1 MAFLTVFSRLKIRTR
16 IYVGFAVTLLL
27 VVVLGGV
34 GITSLKSTQ
43 ESFYTFKRESGSAV
57 ENSDINTDFAN
68 LRRDVYRFGTTSN
81 TQAITAAR
89 EAMPHI
95 KDQLAGALRSAGTDT
110 RKAKLETVGR
120 MLDAYA
126 ADFDQVVSL
135 RAGRDKA
142 EAELAKA
149 GKDASAAIS
158 IIVMTASMNG
168 NQEVTA
174 LAGQVQQSFM
184 MARLFSARF
193 SATNDETLADGFKLN
208 FTGFEN
214 ARTSLAELLTE
225 EEQQRYAADAGKY
238 ASIYDR
244 TFDDFAAKSRSL
256 QQLTLSMD
264 TDGAAIQQN
273 LLDIVA
279 DLTSGLAT
287 LDGEMSAVMEAS
299 VTQMIAIAAGALVLG
314 LLIATLIFARHRA
327 AGRGADR
334 RHEGIGRRTFRRRA
348 GGARSQGRGRRDGP
362 GGRGLQAQGGRQG
375 PPGGGRKTRRS
386 GPQAADQQAHRRG
399 ARSRPPSTPPTKRP
413 PPPAG
418 KAMHAL
424 ADQFEAAVGGIVTA
438 VSSAATELEAAA
450 TTLTSTADTT
460 QRTVR
465 RGGVGLRRSVRQCPV
480 GRFGRPA
487 DDGLGQRDQPPGA
500 GFEPGIASDAVGQ
513 AQATDERIVS
523 LSRAASPHRRRRQAD
538 LGGRRADQPP
548 GAQRHHR
555 GGARRRGRQGLRRR
569 GAARSRCWPARPPRP
584 PRKYRARSPTCRRRP
599 SQAVTAIKAIAS
611 TIDEVSASPA
621 GIASA
626 VEEQGAVD
634 RRDRPQRQ
642 GGRQGHRPGRR
653 HHRRGQQRRRRDRR
667 GRRSQVLV
675 ERRASS
681 PASPTPQGAR
691 STGSS
696 HDGPRRLRGATDRRQ
711 GRRQHTPAG
720 G

>member
-43 ESFYTFKRESGSAV
+43 ESFHTFKRESGSAV

-68 LRRDVYRFGTTSN
+68 LRRDVYRFGTTSS

-89 EAMPHI
+89 EAIPHI
-95 KDQLAGALRSAGTDT
+95 KDQLAGALRSAGTDA
-110 RKAKLETVGR
+110 RKAKLETANR
-120 MLDAYA
+120 MLEAYA
-126 ADFDQVVSL
+126 ADFDKVVSL

-149 GKDASAAIS
+149 GNDASAAIA

-244 TFDDFAAKSRSL
+244 TFDDFVAKSRSL
-256 QQLTLSMD
+256 QKLTLSMD
-264 TDGAAIQQN
+264 TDGATAQQN

-279 DLTSGLAT
+279 DLNSGLAT

-314 LLIATLIFARHRA
+314 LLIATLISRGIVRPVAGLTAGMKELA
-327 AGRGADR
+327 AGHFDVVLAGLDRKDEVGEMAQAVEAFKLKAADKARLEAEERHAEAARKADEQRLADEREAER
-334 RHEGIGRRTFRRRA
+334 RHAAEEEAAAARR
-348 GGARSQGRGRRDGP
+348 
-362 GGRGLQAQGGRQG
+362 
-375 PPGGGRKTRRS
+375 
-386 GPQAADQQAHRRG
+386 
-399 ARSRPPSTPPTKRP
+399 
-413 PPPAG
+413 
-418 KAMHAL
+418 KAMHTL
-424 ADQFEAAVGGIVTA
+424 ADQFEAAVGGIVAA
-438 VSSAATELEAAA
+438 VSSAATELEASA

-460 QRTVR
+460 RELTDVVASASEEASANVQSVASAAQQMTASITEISR
-465 RGGVGLRRSVRQCPV
+465 RVQDSSR
-480 GRFGRPA
+480 
-487 DDGLGQRDQPPGA
+487 
-500 GFEPGIASDAVGQ
+500 IANDAVGQ
-513 AQATDERIVS
+513 AKTTDERIAS
-523 LSRAASPHRRRRQAD
+523 LARAA
-538 LGGRRADQPP
+538 
-548 GAQRHHR
+548 
-555 GGARRRGRQGLRRR
+555 ARIGDVVKLISAVAEQTNLLALNATIE
-569 GAARSRCWPARPPRP
+569 AARAGEAGKGFAVVASEVKALAGQTA
-584 PRKYRARSPTCRRRP
+584 KATEEISTQVADMQAQTG
-599 SQAVTAIKAIAS
+599 QAVTAIKAIAS
-611 TIDEVSASPA
+611 TIDEVSHITA

-626 VEEQGAVD
+626 VEEQGASTGEIARNVKEAAKGTA
-634 RRDRPQRQ
+634 QVAGTIVEVN
-642 GGRQGHRPGRR
+642 GGAAATGAAS
-653 HHRRGQQRRRRDRR
+653 
-667 GRRSQVLV
+667 SQVLASAQQLAGESNRLKAEV
-675 ERRASS
+675 DKFLATVRA
-681 PASPTPQGAR
+681 A
-691 STGSS
+691 
-696 HDGPRRLRGATDRRQ
+696 
-711 GRRQHTPAG
+711 
-720 G
+720 

>member
-43 ESFYTFKRESGSAV
+43 ESFHTFKRESGSAV

-89 EAMPHI
+89 EAIPHI

-110 RKAKLETVGR
+110 RKAKLETAGR
-120 MLDAYA
+120 MLEAYA
-126 ADFDQVVSL
+126 ADFDKVVSL

-149 GKDASAAIS
+149 GKDASAAIA

-264 TDGAAIQQN
+264 ADGAAIQQN

-299 VTQMIAIAAGALVLG
+299 
-314 LLIATLIFARHRA
+314 
-327 AGRGADR
+327 
-334 RHEGIGRRTFRRRA
+334 
-348 GGARSQGRGRRDGP
+348 
-362 GGRGLQAQGGRQG
+362 
-375 PPGGGRKTRRS
+375 
-386 GPQAADQQAHRRG
+386 
-399 ARSRPPSTPPTKRP
+399 
-413 PPPAG
+413 
-418 KAMHAL
+418 
-424 ADQFEAAVGGIVTA
+424 
-438 VSSAATELEAAA
+438 
-450 TTLTSTADTT
+450 
-460 QRTVR
+460 
-465 RGGVGLRRSVRQCPV
+465 
-480 GRFGRPA
+480 
-487 DDGLGQRDQPPGA
+487 
-500 GFEPGIASDAVGQ
+500 
-513 AQATDERIVS
+513 
-523 LSRAASPHRRRRQAD
+523 
-538 LGGRRADQPP
+538 
-548 GAQRHHR
+548 
-555 GGARRRGRQGLRRR
+555 
-569 GAARSRCWPARPPRP
+569 
-584 PRKYRARSPTCRRRP
+584 
-599 SQAVTAIKAIAS
+599 
-611 TIDEVSASPA
+611 
-621 GIASA
+621 
-626 VEEQGAVD
+626 
-634 RRDRPQRQ
+634 
-642 GGRQGHRPGRR
+642 
-653 HHRRGQQRRRRDRR
+653 
-667 GRRSQVLV
+667 
-675 ERRASS
+675 
-681 PASPTPQGAR
+681 
-691 STGSS
+691 
-696 HDGPRRLRGATDRRQ
+696 
-711 GRRQHTPAG
+711 
-720 G
+720 